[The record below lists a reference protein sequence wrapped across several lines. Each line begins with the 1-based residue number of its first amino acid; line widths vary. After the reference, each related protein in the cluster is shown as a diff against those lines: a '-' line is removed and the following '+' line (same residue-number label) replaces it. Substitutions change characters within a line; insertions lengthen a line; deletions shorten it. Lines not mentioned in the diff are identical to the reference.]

1 MKRSSLPPIGLSLVV
16 GIVYFAG
23 AELGLSLATLHQNVT
38 PVWPPTGIAIAALL
52 IFGPRV
58 WPGVFAGALAA
69 NLALNLPIAS
79 DVGIATGNTLEA
91 ILAWYLLQRSKR
103 WDRSF
108 ESVRDV
114 MTFIVYAG
122 VLAPLVS
129 ATIGV

>member
-91 ILAWYLLQRSKR
+91 ILAC
-103 WDRSF
+103 
-108 ESVRDV
+108 
-114 MTFIVYAG
+114 
-122 VLAPLVS
+122 
-129 ATIGV
+129 